1 MRLWKTA
8 CTRFSPILKSLYKKL
23 KAKGQDFDL
32 LFGSLDKTQESY
44 DQYTADMPWYCLPYQ
59 SPVTGKLATLY
70 AGGQLS
76 IPLLV
81 VLDVDG
87 SVITSDGVS
96 EVSTDPDGEKFPWRP
111 QLFQEILPEHYI
123 ASDKST
129 LCPMSDLDNKYLML
143 YFS

>member
-1 MRLWKTA
+1 MSSAPIRILGLDPGLRRTGWGIIESDGVRL
-8 CTRFSPILKSLYKKL
+8 
-23 KAKGQDFDL
+23 
-32 LFGSLDKTQESY
+32 SY
-44 DQYTADMPWYCLPYQ
+44 VA
-59 SPVTGKLATLY
+59 SG
-70 AGGQLS
+70 
-76 IPLLV
+76 
-81 VLDVDG
+81 
-87 SVITSDGVS
+87 VITSDGVS